1 MSRTNRKDSNDHK
14 TGYYKETGDL
24 DKYGNPEHRDK
35 KSGDK
40 PPGWFK
46 KLRRRIRRAKAKMA
60 MRNGK
65 EPEREKN
72 NDQWDWT

>member
-1 MSRTNRKDSNDHK
+1 MSRTIRKDPNDHK
-14 TGYYKETGDL
+14 TGFYKEAGDL
-24 DKYGNPEHRDK
+24 DKYISHRDK

-46 KLRRRIRRAKAKMA
+46 KMFQRIRRHKAKMA
-60 MRNGK
+60 MRNNK

-72 NDQWDWT
+72 NNQWNWT

>member
-1 MSRTNRKDSNDHK
+1 MSRTKRKDPNDQRVGH
-14 TGYYKETGDL
+14 YYKESGDL
-24 DKYGNPEHRDK
+24 DDYINHRDK

-46 KLRRRIRRAKAKMA
+46 RMFQRIRRHKVKMA

-65 EPEREKN
+65 EIPRFKKDN
-72 NDQWDWT
+72 QWQWT